1 MLHLSHGHFLILLKG
16 NAAFLYYL
24 HIGVVS
30 DMYTEILE
38 TLELDSRNRIRFSL
52 VSLMEQYP
60 YSEIVVSAICQKAKV
75 SRQTYYRLFDSKDDV
90 LLLHLNEI
98 MKEYL
103 LPRILLDNTSTNEF
117 LQFFLFFAGYKDLLK
132 ILYRNDKMY
141 LLQHVLTRYS
151 KLFIQEPFYRVAI
164 GYNYAVDF
172 VASTLCS
179 LLTVWTQMEFKTG
192 CSTLASFASSFLEVV
207 N

>member
-1 MLHLSHGHFLILLKG
+1 MSHLYFLILLTRKL
-16 NAAFLYYL
+16 AFLYYL

-60 YSEIVVSAICQKAKV
+60 YFEIVVSAICQKAKV

-103 LPRILLDNTSTNEF
+103 LPRILLDNTSTN
-117 LQFFLFFAGYKDLLK
+117 
-132 ILYRNDKMY
+132 
-141 LLQHVLTRYS
+141 
-151 KLFIQEPFYRVAI
+151 
-164 GYNYAVDF
+164 
-172 VASTLCS
+172 
-179 LLTVWTQMEFKTG
+179 
-192 CSTLASFASSFLEVV
+192 
-207 N
+207 

>member
-75 SRQTYYRLFDSKDDV
+75 SRQTYYRLFSSKDDV

-117 LQFFLFFAGYKDLLK
+117 LQFFLFFVGHKDLLRT
-132 ILYRNDKMY
+132 LYRNDKMY

-164 GYNYAVDF
+164 SYNYAVGF

-179 LLTVWTQMEFKTG
+179 LLTVWTQIDFKTD
-192 CSTLASFASSFLEVV
+192 CSTLSYFASSFLEAV

>member
-1 MLHLSHGHFLILLKG
+1 MLHLSHVHFLILLKG

-75 SRQTYYRLFDSKDDV
+75 SRQTYYRLFSSKDDV
-90 LLLHLNEI
+90 LTLHLNEV

-103 LPRILLDNTSTNEF
+103 LPKILLDNASTNEF

-192 CSTLASFASSFLEVV
+192 CSTLASFASSFLEAV

>member
-1 MLHLSHGHFLILLKG
+1 MLHLSHVHFLILLKG

-132 ILYRNDKMY
+132 MLYRNDKMY

-179 LLTVWTQMEFKTG
+179 LLTVWTQIEFKTG
-192 CSTLASFASSFLEVV
+192 CSTLASFASSFLEDV

>member
-75 SRQTYYRLFDSKDDV
+75 SRQTYYRLFGSKDDV

>member
-60 YSEIVVSAICQKAKV
+60 YSEIVISAICQKAKV
-75 SRQTYYRLFDSKDDV
+75 SRQTYYRLFSSKDDI
-90 LLLHLNEI
+90 LTLHLNEV

-117 LQFFLFFAGYKDLLK
+117 LQFFLFFVGHKDLLRT
-132 ILYRNDKMY
+132 LYRNNKMY

-179 LLTVWTQMEFKTG
+179 LLAVWTQTEFKTD
-192 CSTLASFASSFLEVV
+192 CSTLAWFASSFLEAV

>member
-192 CSTLASFASSFLEVV
+192 CSTLASFASSFLEAV

>member
-1 MLHLSHGHFLILLKG
+1 
-16 NAAFLYYL
+16 
-24 HIGVVS
+24 
-30 DMYTEILE
+30 MYTEILE

-75 SRQTYYRLFDSKDDV
+75 SRQTYYRLFSSKDDV
-90 LLLHLNEI
+90 LTLHLNEV

-103 LPRILLDNTSTNEF
+103 LPRILLDNASTNEF

-151 KLFIQEPFYRVAI
+151 KLFIREPFYRVAI

-192 CSTLASFASSFLEVV
+192 CSTLASFASSFLEAV

>member
-1 MLHLSHGHFLILLKG
+1 MLHLSHLYFLILQTK
-16 NAAFLYYL
+16 NPAFLYYIR
-24 HIGVVS
+24 IGVVS

-38 TLELDSRNRIRFSL
+38 TFDLDSRNRIRFSL

-75 SRQTYYRLFDSKDDV
+75 SRQTYYRLFSSKDDV
-90 LLLHLNEI
+90 LTLHLNEV

-103 LPRILLDNTSTNEF
+103 LPRILLDNASTNEF
-117 LQFFLFFAGYKDLLK
+117 LQFFLFFSGYKDLLK

-151 KLFIQEPFYRVAI
+151 KLFIREPFYRVAI

-192 CSTLASFASSFLEVV
+192 CSTLASFASSFLEAV

>member
-1 MLHLSHGHFLILLKG
+1 MLHLSHRHFLILLKG
-16 NAAFLYYL
+16 NPAFLYYMR
-24 HIGVVS
+24 IGVVPA
-30 DMYTEILE
+30 MYTEILE

-75 SRQTYYRLFDSKDDV
+75 SRQTYYRLFSSKDDV
-90 LLLHLNEI
+90 LTLHLNEV

-103 LPRILLDNTSTNEF
+103 LPRILLDNASTNEF

-151 KLFIQEPFYRVAI
+151 KLFIREPFYRVAI

-179 LLTVWTQMEFKTG
+179 LLTVWTQMKFKTG
-192 CSTLASFASSFLEVV
+192 CSTLASFASSFLEAV

>member
-16 NAAFLYYL
+16 NAEFLYYL

-141 LLQHVLTRYS
+141 LLQQVLTRYS

>member
-1 MLHLSHGHFLILLKG
+1 MPT
-16 NAAFLYYL
+16 
-24 HIGVVS
+24 
-30 DMYTEILE
+30 MYTEILE
-38 TLELDSRNRIRFSL
+38 TFDLDSRNRIRFSL
-52 VSLMEQYP
+52 VSLMERCP

-75 SRQTYYRLFDSKDDV
+75 SRQTYYRLFSSKDDV
-90 LLLHLNEI
+90 LTLHLNEV

-192 CSTLASFASSFLEVV
+192 CSTLASFASSFLEAV

>member
-1 MLHLSHGHFLILLKG
+1 
-16 NAAFLYYL
+16 
-24 HIGVVS
+24 
-30 DMYTEILE
+30 MYTEILK
-38 TLELDSRNRIRFSL
+38 TLDLDSRNRIRFSL

-75 SRQTYYRLFDSKDDV
+75 SRQTYYRLFSSKDDV
-90 LLLHLNEI
+90 LTLHLNEV

-103 LPRILLDNTSTNEF
+103 LPRILLDNASRNEF

-132 ILYRNDKMY
+132 TLYRNDKMY

-164 GYNYAVDF
+164 SYNYAVDF

-179 LLTVWTQMEFKTG
+179 LLTVWTQIDFKTD
-192 CSTLASFASSFLEVV
+192 CSTLSYFASSFLEAVK
-207 N
+207 

>member
-16 NAAFLYYL
+16 NAAFLYYIR
-24 HIGVVS
+24 IGVVS

-90 LLLHLNEI
+90 LTLHLNEV

-103 LPRILLDNTSTNEF
+103 LPRILLDNISTNEF

-192 CSTLASFASSFLEVV
+192 CSTLASFASSFLEAV